1 MKQFFIGI
9 MAMLMCMACEKPLMT
24 GNQEEEETEGNLKI
38 KVFEIEKTP
47 FGSLTRATE
56 EASAVCKHLNYAVYS
71 TSGERLKQVN
81 QTTGTSEF
89 GTASF
94 QLDEG
99 KYRVVVVGHSSNG
112 NPTMTDPTCI
122 KFTNAQGFT
131 DTFVYCDEVTVGE
144 DQVELKVSLNRIV
157 SMCRFVLTD
166 DIPKEIKK
174 MRFYY
179 TGGSGAFDA
188 TTSLGC
194 VNSKQDVKID
204 ITNGDQK
211 QFDLYTFLHDE
222 EGVIHLAVSALD
234 ASGNELYA
242 REFDVPMEQNHITW
256 LSGAFFS
263 GVSTTTVTGVTVNTT
278 WEGEQHLTF

>member
-1 MKQFFIGI
+1 MKQFFIGF

-24 GNQEEEETEGNLKI
+24 GNQEEEVTEGNLMV

-47 FGSLTRATE
+47 FGSLT
-56 EASAVCKHLNYAVYS
+56 
-71 TSGERLKQVN
+71 
-81 QTTGTSEF
+81 
-89 GTASF
+89 
-94 QLDEG
+94 
-99 KYRVVVVGHSSNG
+99 SSNG

-131 DTFVYCDEVTVGE
+131 DTFLYSDEVTVGE
-144 DQVELKVSLNRIV
+144 EQVELNVSMNRIV

-166 DIPKEIKK
+166 DIPEGIKK

-204 ITNGDQK
+204 ITSGDQK
-211 QFDLYTFLHDE
+211 PFDLYTFLHDE

-278 WEGEQHLTF
+278 WEGEQFITF